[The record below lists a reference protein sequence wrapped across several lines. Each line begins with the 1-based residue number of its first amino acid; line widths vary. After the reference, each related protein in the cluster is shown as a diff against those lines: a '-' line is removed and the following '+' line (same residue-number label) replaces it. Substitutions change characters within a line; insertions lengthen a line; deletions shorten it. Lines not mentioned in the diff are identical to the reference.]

1 MVVGAAGAQSVA
13 VPTSVLASSALDPS
27 NLGKSSSS
35 SSSSS
40 SNPKSARADGAI
52 SSSVD
57 KSSAVWFTGALL
69 DDSSFNGSGTTTS

>member
-27 NLGKSSSS
+27 NLGKSS

>member
-27 NLGKSSSS
+27 NLGKSS

-69 DDSSFNGSGTTTS
+69 DDSSFNGSGATTS